1 MDPSEDEGFQSAS
14 NLTPDSQ
21 SEPGTTP
28 EIDLWDAALTYEPSK
43 QRCWEQVGWCVSSAI
58 GGAWAALPRQPRRPW
73 QKLLGRAGVRACVCP
88 GSWGPWCWRAAL
100 RGRGACT
107 AGPAELT
114 GRPAAG
120 EGRALRGP
128 PPLVRAAEVPAACLH
143 SPPGR
148 REEPYLTE
156 AGRDA
161 FDRLCRL
168 CRGELQVLGAG
179 LPAAAQPVLAKEC
192 ELVKDALNV
201 LIGVASATFPR
212 CQVGAPAPRG
222 HRDTPRFSPKSH
234 SFAGVRS
241 HTEQESGVGRC
252 W

>member
-1 MDPSEDEGFQSAS
+1 MCLS
-14 NLTPDSQ
+14 
-21 SEPGTTP
+21 
-28 EIDLWDAALTYEPSK
+28 
-43 QRCWEQVGWCVSSAI
+43 WELGPLVLA
-58 GGAWAALPRQPRRPW
+58 GGPAWARGVHCGTRRADR
-73 QKLLGRAGVRACVCP
+73 KAGGR
-88 GSWGPWCWRAAL
+88 
-100 RGRGACT
+100 RGAGT
-107 AGPAELT
+107 A
-114 GRPAAG
+114 
-120 EGRALRGP
+120 GP